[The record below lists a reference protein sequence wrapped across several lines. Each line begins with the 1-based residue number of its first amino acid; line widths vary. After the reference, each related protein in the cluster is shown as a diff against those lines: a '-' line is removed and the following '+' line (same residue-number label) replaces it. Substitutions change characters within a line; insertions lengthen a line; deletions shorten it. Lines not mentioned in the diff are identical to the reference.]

1 MLKLIVMKKLLLLVV
16 IFLPFIVQAQNTFGY
31 KVEDRYLY
39 YSDVVKV
46 DTSFTVSDLYKDA
59 KVFFVKLS
67 LPNIK
72 FNTDDD
78 KGGLIIASV
87 EEQGAYKSQTGVG
100 DQPMTL
106 KYTLKLE
113 LKKGRYR
120 YTFENIVVN
129 FEENKQDT
137 QHTLY
142 DLDKD
147 KSGGLL
153 GLGRSKRVLKAL
165 DGLIEE
171 KIHQLT
177 STMKKKS
184 DDF

>member
-1 MLKLIVMKKLLLLVV
+1 MKKLLLAAIL
-16 IFLPFIVQAQNTFGY
+16 FLPFIVQAQNTFGY

-39 YSDVVKV
+39 YGDVVKV

-59 KVFFVKLS
+59 KVFFAKLN

-72 FNTDDD
+72 FTTEDE
-78 KGGLIIASV
+78 KAGLIIASV
-87 EEQGAYKSQTGVG
+87 EEPGNYNSQTGVNN
-100 DQPMTL
+100 QPMDL

-129 FEENKQDT
+129 FPEGSQDT
-137 QHTLY
+137 PHSLY

-147 KSGGLL
+147 KSGGLI
-153 GLGRSKRVLKAL
+153 GIGRSKRVLKAM
-165 DGLIEE
+165 DSLIEE
-171 KIHQLT
+171 KIYQLLN
-177 STMKKKS
+177 TMKKKS